1 MTSYVIARTLGD
13 PTASTSHKSSFATD
27 PSKSEPLGPTAPSN
41 KLDNPSAL
49 TSSVAVAA
57 DVITTTT
64 TTTTTAQRD
73 EGSAP
78 PDVFVENPTPEP
90 HTPPFF
96 VAGGLGEGEDEG
108 AARLAGVGVFSPVAS
123 LPGSPVTSRMDL
135 LREREKRG
143 GLEEEEEE
151 GEEGVVTS
159 GSESGGS
166 LRGLLHRVRQREHGH
181 GHGHERSASGGEA
194 TTCGS
199 TSGESSFALL
209 EREESFED
217 AGAHIRRRVPGTTT
231 GADD

>member
-1 MTSYVIARTLGD
+1 V
-13 PTASTSHKSSFATD
+13 
-27 PSKSEPLGPTAPSN
+27 
-41 KLDNPSAL
+41 
-49 TSSVAVAA
+49 V
-57 DVITTTT
+57 TTTT
-64 TTTTTAQRD
+64 TTTTTTQRD

-78 PDVFVENPTPEP
+78 PDVFVEHP
-90 HTPPFF
+90 TPPFF
-96 VAGGLGEGEDEG
+96 VGGGLGEGEDEG

-123 LPGSPVTSRMDL
+123 LPGSPTTSRRDL

-143 GLEEEEEE
+143 GLEEEEGE

-166 LRGLLHRVRQREHGH
+166 VRGLLHRVRQREHGHGHGH